1 MQVEHTFTVA
11 SDMILVRGIAKHK
24 GEKITE
30 SDCGSLLG
38 VLLATGSVVASPAI
52 DEVEEASV
60 PFPEVEE
67 EEEKPSDIFSINA
80 IVRPKVDLQPSPDT
94 EPVVKAGTL
103 GKVYG
108 ALTLE
113 SGDVNL
119 FIHFRKEEG
128 SQVFSTAFEITATK
142 EKIEELLEVAP
153 ELEPATSPA
162 IPAKKAPKPKTTKPK
177 TVKPRATKAP
187 KAK

>member
-11 SDMILVRGIAKHK
+11 SDMILVRGRPKHK
-24 GEKITE
+24 GEAITE

-38 VLLATGSVVASPAI
+38 VLLSTGAVVASPSI
-52 DEVEEASV
+52 EEDEETSI

-67 EEEKPSDIFSINA
+67 DQPWVGGGLYAIGS

-94 EPVVKAGTL
+94 EPVIKAGTL

-108 ALTLE
+108 FDSEDGETVKL
-113 SGDVNL
+113 S
-119 FIHFRKEEG
+119 IHFRTEEG

-142 EKIEELLEVAP
+142 EKIEELIELAP
-153 ELEPATSPA
+153 ELEPATALKLPA
-162 IPAKKAPKPKTTKPK
+162 NPPKKGPKPKTTKP
-177 TVKPRATKAP
+177 RAP
-187 KAK
+187 KPPKVK

>member
-1 MQVEHTFTVA
+1 MHMEQTYTVA
-11 SDMILVRGIAKHK
+11 SDMILVRGAGKKK
-24 GEKITE
+24 GETVTE

-38 VLLATGSVVASPAI
+38 VLLATGSIVPSVH
-52 DEVEEASV
+52 DEEEAEASV
-60 PFPEVEE
+60 VIEE
-67 EEEKPSDIFSINA
+67 DQPWVGGGLYAIGS
-80 IVRPKVDLQPSPDT
+80 IVRPKVDLQPSPET
-94 EPVVKAGTL
+94 EPVIKAGTL

-108 ALTLE
+108 FE
-113 SGDVNL
+113 SEDGETVKL
-119 FIHFRKEEG
+119 SIHFRTEEG

-177 TVKPRATKAP
+177 AVKPRATKAP